1 MKTNFPKKE
10 THVPKW
16 FIIDAKNQT
25 LGRLSTE
32 VSKLLRGKEISYFT
46 PGIDQGNFVVL
57 INASHVVVTGQKETQ
72 KFYYRNSQRPGSLKV
87 ESFKQLKMR
96 IPIRILEKA
105 IKGMLPKG
113 VLGRQY
119 FRRLFVYSETEIV
132 SAQKGKKIISAEDL
146 INNSSQ
152 WINYSFSK

>member
-72 KFYYRNSQRPGSLKV
+72 KFYYRNSQRPGSLKI

-119 FRRLFVYSETEIV
+119 FRRLFVYEGNDIV
-132 SAQKGKKIISAEDL
+132 SSQKGKKIISAEDL
-146 INNSSQ
+146 INNSAQ
-152 WINYSFSK
+152 WTHYSFSK